1 MTARTTA
8 RFASLS
14 AAFAMTFAM
23 LLGTGGLAH
32 ASARTA
38 ALVGAQAAASHA

>member
-1 MTARTTA
+1 MTTRTTA

-14 AAFAMTFAM
+14 AAFAMTVAM
-23 LLGTGGLAH
+23 LLGTSGLAH

-38 ALVGAQAAASHA
+38 ALVVAQSASQHA